1 MTKYDRTALCIHLR
15 SKNMYTDV
23 DSEPDRPRDM
33 STQLTEV
40 FWCVRTMHPCGP
52 DDSLAGADVCRR
64 GRSCFE
70 GLLD

>member
-1 MTKYDRTALCIHLR
+1 
-15 SKNMYTDV
+15 MYTDV
-23 DSEPDRPRDM
+23 DTEPDRLRDT